1 MPRSKRNPELAK
13 LIGARIRAL
22 RLAAGLTQ
30 EALAWDCDLD
40 KGYLSHVEAGRRLP
54 SLVVVFELAKRL
66 GCTVGTLLDLQVEPA
81 KSASASRSDP
91 PIGDR

>member
-1 MPRSKRNPELAK
+1 MPRTKRNPELAK
-13 LIGARIRAL
+13 LIGERIRAL

-54 SLVVVFELAKRL
+54 SLVVVFALATRL
-66 GCTVGTLLDLQVEPA
+66 GCTAGALLDVQLEPVRPA
-81 KSASASRSDP
+81 
-91 PIGDR
+91 